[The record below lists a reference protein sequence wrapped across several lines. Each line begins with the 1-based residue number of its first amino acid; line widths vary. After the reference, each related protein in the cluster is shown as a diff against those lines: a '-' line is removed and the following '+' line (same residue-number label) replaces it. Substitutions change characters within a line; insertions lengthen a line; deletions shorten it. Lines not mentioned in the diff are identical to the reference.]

1 MAMKDLYRNRLLK
14 RTSAE
19 SKFTD
24 GATPQPTTIDGSG
37 RPYNVERFG
46 YNPDYQELKNN
57 SQNSTTPNNSTK
69 KTTSIDDWFGGIKNA
84 GSKIINSI
92 SNALKNYSNTASAK
106 DTANDMT
113 WKDYADLI
121 SSKAANS
128 KMELQTAMQRAQSAS
143 NDYLKALGLQ
153 GSGVGQSQLTD
164 LASNYQNSLSNI
176 NATAQTNVD
185 TQLDSDFKSMVNSG
199 KYSPQQ
205 LQNYINQY
213 GAQTGKTTEWESYAE
228 TMGATTENQFKN
240 VIMDLDSMINSS
252 DAYTDVNGRTL
263 KLTDEQKKYAQM
275 IQNELIEAKTN
286 EEKQNVLDKYNDFLN
301 NPMKYEEITNLRE
314 AMKKAI
320 LKKEWDSLSEDE
332 KIKRRINALKRG
344 DYDKSY
350 MND

>member
-14 RTSAE
+14 RSSE
-19 SKFTD
+19 QSKFTD

-57 SQNSTTPNNSTK
+57 SQNSTPTSNMEKNVISNPTNST
-69 KTTSIDDWFGGIKNA
+69 WR
-84 GSKIINSI
+84 
-92 SNALKNYSNTASAK
+92 
-106 DTANDMT
+106 
-113 WKDYADLI
+113 DYADLI

-164 LASNYQNSLSNI
+164 LASNYQNSLSSI

-199 KYSPQQ
+199 EYSPQQ
-205 LQNYINQY
+205 LQDYINQY
-213 GAQTGKTTEWESYAE
+213 GVQTGKTTEWESYAK
-228 TMGATTENQFKN
+228 TMGATPENQFKN
-240 VIMDLDSMINSS
+240 VIMDLDSMINSG

-286 EEKQNVLDKYNDFLN
+286 EEKQKVLDKYNDFLN
-301 NPMKYEEITNLRE
+301 NPMKYEEITNLKE

-320 LKKEWDSLSEDE
+320 SRKEWDSLSEDE
-332 KIKRRINALKRG
+332 KIKRRINAVKSG
-344 DYDKSY
+344 NYDGIY
-350 MND
+350 ED

>member
-57 SQNSTTPNNSTK
+57 SQNSTPTSNMEKNVISNPTNST
-69 KTTSIDDWFGGIKNA
+69 WR
-84 GSKIINSI
+84 
-92 SNALKNYSNTASAK
+92 
-106 DTANDMT
+106 
-113 WKDYADLI
+113 DYADLI

-164 LASNYQNSLSNI
+164 LASNYQNSLSSI

-199 KYSPQQ
+199 EYSPQQ
-205 LQNYINQY
+205 LQDYINQY
-213 GAQTGKTTEWESYAE
+213 GAQTGKTTEWESYAK

-240 VIMDLDSMINSS
+240 VIMDLDSMINSG
-252 DAYTDVNGRTL
+252 DAYIDVNGRTL
-263 KLTDEQKKYAQM
+263 KLTDEQKKYAQI

-301 NPMKYEEITNLRE
+301 NPMKYEETENLKE
-314 AMKKAI
+314 TMKKTIA
-320 LKKEWDSLSEDE
+320 KKEWDSLSEDE
-332 KIKRRINALKRG
+332 KIKRRINAVKSG
-344 DYDKSY
+344 TYDKSY
-350 MND
+350 MKN